1 MTARDGAHARSVG
14 PRQPAAR
21 PEPGLTVLPGGVR
34 SAAPGE
40 ADTALIRPELGA
52 TLAAAVLDG
61 APPEQ
66 VAERFGELTGCSV
79 ALLGADL
86 SAMQKGLDGDAAS
99 PPPPEV
105 VQLLAGIA
113 RRGQVV
119 TLGPMAN
126 WSTRRSHVAP
136 LLAAG
141 QLLGY
146 LVLYEHQP
154 LDPELVAASLQNT
167 ATLCAISLVQER
179 RRDELANELR
189 YDLVSGLLLR
199 EPHGVADRRRWSEL
213 LGLADGG
220 SYRVLCTDITAP
232 AAGAPGGS
240 AATWA
245 HVLGSLARELGA
257 KVPGAISTYR
267 GSDFISLVPDSPA
280 PEEGTTRSVRAL
292 TNEAVKRVQAR
303 FPSVEL
309 AAGLGRV
316 RVAPGTLAESGA
328 DARNAIFVQRRF
340 KGATGV
346 LPFEELGVYSLL
358 YQVADPAELRAFV
371 DRVLGRLIA
380 YDRRRHTD
388 LVRTLRE
395 ILEHNGS
402 LVNAARVIGVHVNT
416 VAYRHERIE
425 AITGLDLSRS
435 DDRLMSYL
443 ALKII
448 DGLPGTGP
456 RHAALTNDRCLPAGP
471 PSAHDP
477 LGAPSPDRQTPP
489 VGAPPIPWPFRLTS
503 AITPSRLHPS
513 LGYSVP

>member
-1 MTARDGAHARSVG
+1 MTAREGTHARSVV
-14 PRQPAAR
+14 PLKPAAC
-21 PEPGLTVLPGGVR
+21 PEPGLTALRGRVHSVALG
-34 SAAPGE
+34 A
-40 ADTALIRPELGA
+40 ADTALIQEQLGA

-86 SAMQKGLDGDAAS
+86 STMHEGLDGDAAS

-105 VQLLAGIA
+105 AHLLAGIA
-113 RRGQVV
+113 RRGQVA
-119 TLGPMAN
+119 TLGPMAS

-146 LVLYEHQP
+146 LVMYEHQP
-154 LDPELVAASLQNT
+154 LDPDLMAASLQNT
-167 ATLCAISLVQER
+167 ATLCAISMVQER

-199 EPHGVADRRRWSEL
+199 PSHGVADRRRWSEL

-220 SYRVLCTDITAP
+220 YYRVLCTDTTAP
-232 AAGAPGGS
+232 AADAPGGS
-240 AATWA
+240 ATCAQIFGA
-245 HVLGSLARELGA
+245 LVRELGA
-257 KVPGAISTYR
+257 KVPGAVSAYR

-328 DARNAIFVQRRF
+328 DARNAILVQRRF

-346 LPFEELGVYSLL
+346 LSFEELGVYSLL

-388 LVRTLRE
+388 LLRTLQA

-448 DGLPGTGP
+448 DGLP
-456 RHAALTNDRCLPAGP
+456 REAARAKV
-471 PSAHDP
+471 
-477 LGAPSPDRQTPP
+477 R
-489 VGAPPIPWPFRLTS
+489 
-503 AITPSRLHPS
+503 
-513 LGYSVP
+513 

>member
-1 MTARDGAHARSVG
+1 MTAREGTHARSVV
-14 PRQPAAR
+14 PLKPSAC
-21 PEPGLTVLPGGVR
+21 PEPGLTALRGRVPSAVLG
-34 SAAPGE
+34 A
-40 ADTALIRPELGA
+40 ADTALIRAQLGA

-66 VAERFGELTGCSV
+66 VAERFGEMTGCSV

-86 SAMQKGLDGDAAS
+86 STMQKGLDGDAAS

-105 VQLLAGIA
+105 AHLLAGIA

-119 TLGPMAN
+119 TLAPTAS

-146 LVLYEHQP
+146 LVMYEHQP

-167 ATLCAISLVQER
+167 ATLCAISMVQER

-199 EPHGVADRRRWSEL
+199 QSHGVADLRRWSEL

-232 AAGAPGGS
+232 AADAPGGS
-240 AATWA
+240 AATCA
-245 HVLGSLARELGA
+245 HVLSALARELGA
-257 KVPGAISTYR
+257 KVPGAISAYR
-267 GSDFISLVPDSPA
+267 GSDFISLVPDSTA
-280 PEEGTTRSVRAL
+280 HEEGTTRSVRAL
-292 TNEAVKRVQAR
+292 INEAVKRVQAR

-316 RVAPGTLAESGA
+316 RVAPVTLAESGA
-328 DARNAIFVQRRF
+328 DARNAILVQRRF

-346 LPFEELGVYSLL
+346 LSFEELGVYSLL

-388 LVRTLRE
+388 LLRTLQA

-402 LVNAARVIGVHVNT
+402 LVNAARVLGVHVNT

-448 DGLPGTGP
+448 DGLP
-456 RHAALTNDRCLPAGP
+456 REAARAKV
-471 PSAHDP
+471 
-477 LGAPSPDRQTPP
+477 R
-489 VGAPPIPWPFRLTS
+489 
-503 AITPSRLHPS
+503 
-513 LGYSVP
+513 

>member
-1 MTARDGAHARSVG
+1 MTAREGAHARSVV
-14 PRQPAAR
+14 PLQPAAC
-21 PEPGLTVLPGGVR
+21 PDLGLTALRGRVPSAVLG
-34 SAAPGE
+34 A
-40 ADTALIRPELGA
+40 ADTALIRSQLGA

-86 SAMQKGLDGDAAS
+86 SAMQEGSDGDATS

-105 VQLLAGIA
+105 AHLLAGIA

-119 TLGPMAN
+119 TLGPTAS

-136 LLAAG
+136 LVAAG

-146 LVLYEHQP
+146 LVMYEHQP

-167 ATLCAISLVQER
+167 ATLCAISMVQER

-199 EPHGVADRRRWSEL
+199 QSHGVADLRRWSEL

-220 SYRVLCTDITAP
+220 FYRVLCADITAP
-232 AAGAPGGS
+232 AADAPGGS
-240 AATWA
+240 AATCA
-245 HVLGSLARELGA
+245 HVLGALARELGA
-257 KVPGAISTYR
+257 KIPGAISAYR
-267 GSDFISLVPDSPA
+267 GSDFISLVPDSTA
-280 PEEGTTRSVRAL
+280 HEEGTTRSVHAL

-316 RVAPGTLAESGA
+316 RVAPVTLAESGA
-328 DARNAIFVQRRF
+328 DARNAILVQRRF
-340 KGATGV
+340 NGATGV
-346 LPFEELGVYSLL
+346 LSFEELGVYSLL

-388 LVRTLRE
+388 LLRTLQA

-402 LVNAARVIGVHVNT
+402 LVNAARVLGVHVNT

-425 AITGLDLSRS
+425 AITGLDLSAS

-448 DGLPGTGP
+448 DGLP
-456 RHAALTNDRCLPAGP
+456 REAARAK
-471 PSAHDP
+471 
-477 LGAPSPDRQTPP
+477 
-489 VGAPPIPWPFRLTS
+489 
-503 AITPSRLHPS
+503 LH
-513 LGYSVP
+513 